1 MELADLAE
9 RDAAFYVPVFDVQ
22 VGGLSLLRDIQVAVT
37 QAEVDLVLGAPGR
50 FSFTIAGTY
59 NITQKKFLTPRGLPL
74 LDILT
79 FGAPIE
85 VFMGYVGRNRPAR
98 MISGLVTEIATG
110 FSEGGS
116 PELTVS
122 GYDNL
127 YPLTLGANSDAW
139 KDASDSEVVQKIASL
154 AGLQADTDPS
164 APRHNQIEQNQQSDA
179 DFIKTLATRNNFE
192 FYMAGPRRLR
202 FGKPDD
208 RGTGLV
214 TLRWGQGLLSFRPE
228 ANLAGQIAAVEIR
241 HRDPATKK
249 EIVGRAF
256 AAQASG
262 IDSGRKS
269 AGDILALATGRQ
281 VTLRLRQP
289 VFSEA
294 EARKRA
300 EAILTEKSKR
310 FLTGEAETI
319 GITEL
324 RPDRNVAITGIG
336 EPFSKT
342 YYIEQTTH
350 KADASGYRT
359 RLKVKEPSQ

>member
-1 MELADLAE
+1 VELADFA
-9 RDAAFYVPVFDVQ
+9 RNNSAFYVPVFDVM
-22 VGGLSLLRDIQVAVT
+22 VGGRSLLRDVEVAVT
-37 QAEVDLVLGAPGR
+37 QAEVDLVLSGPGR
-50 FSFTIAGTY
+50 FSFTVAGTY

-79 FGAPIE
+79 FGTPVE
-85 VFMGYVGRNRPAR
+85 VFMGYVGPKGPSK

-122 GYDNL
+122 GYDYL

-139 KDASDSEVVQKIASL
+139 KDVSDSDVVQKIAALSEL
-154 AGLQADTDPS
+154 KADTDQS
-164 APRHNQIEQNQQSDA
+164 APKHKQIEQNQQSDA
-179 DFIKTLATRNNFE
+179 EFIKTLAARNNFE
-192 FYMAGPRRLR
+192 FYMSDARVLR
-202 FGKPDD
+202 FGRPND
-208 RGTGLV
+208 RGTGVVAL
-214 TLRWGQGLLSFRPE
+214 TWGRSLLSFRPE

-241 HRDPATKK
+241 HRDPGTKK
-249 EIVGRAF
+249 EIVGRAT
-256 AAQASG
+256 AGQASG
-262 IDSGRKS
+262 IDPGRRS
-269 AGDILALATGRQ
+269 AGDILARATGRQ

-300 EAILTEKSKR
+300 EAILTEKSKK

-319 GITEL
+319 GIPEL
-324 RPDRNVAITGIG
+324 RPDKNVRIDGVG

-342 YYIEQTTH
+342 YFIEQTTH
-350 KADASGYRT
+350 KVDASGYRT

>member
-9 RDAAFYVPVFDVQ
+9 RDAAFYVPVFDVH
-22 VGGLSLLRDIQVAVT
+22 VGGMSLLREIEVAVT
-37 QAEVDLVLGAPGR
+37 QAEVDLMLGAPGR
-50 FSFTIAGTY
+50 FSFTVAGTY
-59 NITQKKFLTPRGLPL
+59 NITQKKFLTPRGMPL

-79 FGAPIE
+79 FGAPVE
-85 VFMGYVGRNRPAR
+85 VFMGYVGRERPAR
-98 MISGLVTEIATG
+98 MITGLVTEIATG

-116 PELTVS
+116 PELVVS

-139 KDASDSEVVQKIASL
+139 KDASDSDVVQKIASF
-154 AGLQADTDPS
+154 ASLQADADQTPVK
-164 APRHNQIEQNQQSDA
+164 HKQIEQNQQSDA
-179 DFIKTLATRNNFE
+179 ELIKTLAARNNFE
-192 FYMAGPRRLR
+192 FYMSGPRRLR
-202 FGKPDD
+202 FGKPND

-214 TLRWGQGLLSFRPE
+214 TLQWGQSLLSFRPE

-241 HRDPATKK
+241 HRDPTTKK
-249 EIVGRAF
+249 EIVGRAT
-256 AAQASG
+256 AGQASG
-262 IDSGRKS
+262 IDPGRQS
-269 AGDILALATGRQ
+269 AGDLLAKATGRQ

-300 EAILTEKSKR
+300 EAILTEKSKK

-319 GITEL
+319 GITDL

-350 KADASGYRT
+350 KVDGSGYRT
-359 RLKVKEPSQ
+359 RLKVKEPSK